1 MEAGFTVVSAVEEG
15 RKALVGA
22 AGGLKVEEILID
34 GVGFAGAGVVN
45 DSSTEVI
52 VSVIAVAVVG
62 GLV

>member
-1 MEAGFTVVSAVEEG
+1 M
-15 RKALVGA
+15 GA
-22 AGGLKVEEILID
+22 ACGLKVEEILGD
-34 GVGFAGAGVVN
+34 GVGFTGTGVVN